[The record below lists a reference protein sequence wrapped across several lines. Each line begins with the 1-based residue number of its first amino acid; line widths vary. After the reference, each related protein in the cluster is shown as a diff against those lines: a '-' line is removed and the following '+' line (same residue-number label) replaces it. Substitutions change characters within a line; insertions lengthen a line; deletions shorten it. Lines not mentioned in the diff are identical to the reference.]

1 MIRKRRLEYAFG
13 FLLAFLGLNFL
24 KIYLRNSRL
33 EKLFEKRKK
42 ILQRSCSVKSE
53 IYRLKKSKNSSF
65 SELLDFHKK
74 VHDLEASLED
84 VEDTSQCGPRFP
96 GFSRSLFDLADQK
109 ILACLVPK
117 CGTTSFHRG
126 KAYSKRRKM
135 IFSFHIF
142 FLDFTEKAF
151 LKRSLRWLIKT
162 APQMTLKPL
171 WFTSSFIIVL

>member
-13 FLLAFLGLNFL
+13 FLLAFLGFNFL

-33 EKLFEKRKK
+33 EKLFERRKK
-42 ILQRSCSVKSE
+42 ILQRSCSVKGE

-65 SELLDFHKK
+65 LELLDFHKK

-84 VEDTSQCGPRFP
+84 VEETSECGPRFP
-96 GFSRSLFDLADQK
+96 GFSRSLFDLSDNK

-126 KAYSKRRKM
+126 KAFSKKAEM
-135 IFSFHIF
+135 IFLFSY
-142 FLDFTEKAF
+142 FL
-151 LKRSLRWLIKT
+151 
-162 APQMTLKPL
+162 P
-171 WFTSSFIIVL
+171 